1 MLVVVNRWYVK
12 ADGKVYILAVKNYFT
27 NELIPI
33 LPKFS
38 QTECVLLIADKAK
51 LGISGL
57 DDSVKYLL
65 LLSAYDGLVDYV
77 TLVY

>member
-1 MLVVVNRWYVK
+1 MDDMLKCNS
-12 ADGKVYILAVKNYFT
+12 KVYTRAVKNYFT

-38 QTECVLLIADKAK
+38 QTECVLLISDKVK
-51 LGISGL
+51 LSISSL
-57 DDSVKYLL
+57 DESVKYLL